1 VDIEIRDSARKH
13 GVSDENI
20 RHALRHP
27 MKVFPND
34 SGGDLV
40 IGPSAAGALLELGVR
55 GWRSHRMVVFH
66 AMPAREKFVQPQPRR

>member
-1 VDIEIRDSARKH
+1 MDVKIRDSARKH

-27 MKVFPND
+27 TKVFSND

-40 IGPSAAGALLELGVR
+40 IGPSTAGALLELGVR
-55 GWRSHRMVVFH
+55 GWRSGPVVVFH
-66 AMPAREKFVQPQPRR
+66 AMPARDKFLDPQRRR